1 MMTRIV
7 RFNPWKEMNGTTEM
21 NAISRV
27 VDRWMEDAI
36 SGASGGRVARGWN
49 AAAPAIDLK
58 ETANGYEVIAEL
70 PGWKPDDVEI
80 TFENGVLSLKGEV
93 KAEAEQNGDAEQ
105 NQAKWHSKEIRKASF
120 ARSFSLPAEVEADKA
135 QATFEQGV
143 LTLSLPKAEV
153 VKPKQI
159 KIAVK

>member
-7 RFNPWKEMNGTTEM
+7 RFNPWKETNEM

-36 SGASGGRVARGWN
+36 SGASGGRVVRGWN

-58 ETANGYEVIAEL
+58 ETAEGYEVTAEL
-70 PGWKPDDVEI
+70 PGWKPEDVDI
-80 TFENGVLSLKGEV
+80 TFEKGVLTLKGEV
-93 KAEAEQNGDAEQ
+93 KTEAEQNGDAEQ
-105 NQAKWHSKEIRKASF
+105 PQAKWHNKEIRKASF
-120 ARSFSLPAEVEADKA
+120 VRSFSLPAEVEADKA
-135 QATFEQGV
+135 QAAFEHGV

-153 VKPKQI
+153 MKPKQI